1 MKRRTLSFLVV
12 ALFTVTAGMAAQVNA
27 ASQEVQKQNLPSVQA
42 EANASQPIPVA
53 LPTQAEIVMKGGGKR
68 DGRVVQIDEKVQ
80 QLLIQGGQGKLSIP
94 LGQIDKIVFSKNAVV
109 YLSNGM
115 PKVRGDGT
123 PAKGRRETWRGI
135 PMNAFRLLD
144 PPDKGQAEVK
154 LESVLSLDKLDSI
167 RSVMVGDGKN
177 KRQYVVDEMQFDVQ
191 KKTMTIAATPY

>member
-1 MKRRTLSFLVV
+1 MKRKTLSFLVV

-27 ASQEVQKQNLPSVQA
+27 ATQEVQKQNLPSLQA
-42 EANASQPIPVA
+42 QANASGSIPVR

-68 DGRVVQIDEKVQ
+68 DGRVVQIDEKTQKV
-80 QLLIQGGQGKLSIP
+80 LIQGGQEKRSIP
-94 LGQIDKIVFSKNAVV
+94 LGQIDKIVFPKSAAA
-109 YLSNGM
+109 YRQNGERFI
-115 PKVRGDGT
+115 RGDRT

-144 PPDKGQAEVK
+144 PNQGQAEVK

-167 RSVMVGDGKN
+167 RSVVVGDGKN
-177 KRQYVVDEMQFDVQ
+177 KPQFVVDEMQFNVQ

>member
-1 MKRRTLSFLVV
+1 MKRKTLSFLVV

-27 ASQEVQKQNLPSVQA
+27 ATQEVQKQNLPSLQA
-42 EANASQPIPVA
+42 QANASGSIPVR

-68 DGRVVQIDEKVQ
+68 DGRVVQIDEKTQKV
-80 QLLIQGGQGKLSIP
+80 LIQLGQEKLPIP
-94 LGQIDKIVFSKNAVV
+94 LGQIDKIVFPKSAAA
-109 YLSNGM
+109 YRQNGERFI
-115 PKVRGDGT
+115 RGDRT

-144 PPDKGQAEVK
+144 PHQGQAEVK

-177 KRQYVVDEMQFDVQ
+177 KPQFVVDEMQFNVQ

>member
-1 MKRRTLSFLVV
+1 MKRKTLSFLVV

-42 EANASQPIPVA
+42 QANASQPIPVA

-68 DGRVVQIDEKVQ
+68 DGRVMQIDEKVQ
-80 QLLIQGGQGKLSIP
+80 QLWIQLGQEKRSIP
-94 LGQIDKIVFSKNAVV
+94 LGQIDKIVFSKSAVV
-109 YLSNGM
+109 YRRNGG
-115 PKVRGDGT
+115 PALRGDGT
-123 PAKGRRETWRGI
+123 PAKGRPETWRGI

-144 PPDKGQAEVK
+144 PNKGQADVK

-167 RSVMVGDGKN
+167 RSVMTGDGKN
-177 KRQYVVDEMQFDVQ
+177 KRQFVVDEMQFDVQ

>member
-27 ASQEVQKQNLPSVQA
+27 ASQEVQKQNLRSVQA
-42 EANASQPIPVA
+42 EANASGPIPVA

-68 DGRVVQIDEKVQ
+68 DGRVVQIDEKTQKV
-80 QLLIQGGQGKLSIP
+80 LIQLGQEKRSLP
-94 LGQIDKIVFSKNAVV
+94 LDQIDKIVFPKSAVV

-115 PKVRGDGT
+115 PKVRGDRT
-123 PAKGRRETWRGI
+123 PAKGRPETWRGI

-144 PPDKGQAEVK
+144 PNQGQAEVK

-177 KRQYVVDEMQFDVQ
+177 KRQFVVDEMQFDVQ